1 MFLRHTKRWKDG
13 KQHFYWSIGKNRR
26 RKGGRIVQH
35 TVLSP
40 GERSRANP
48 HFSHPFYCGLSFPV
62 VAAFRL
68 LAPRA
73 AG

>member
-40 GERSRANP
+40 
-48 HFSHPFYCGLSFPV
+48 
-62 VAAFRL
+62 
-68 LAPRA
+68 
-73 AG
+73 